1 MLRVETGADESG
13 DLVCVDAAG
22 EESVQ
27 GVDIEA
33 VEGVDV
39 IVIVG

>member
-1 MLRVETGADESG
+1 LLGVGTGADESG

-27 GVDIEA
+27 GVDVEA

-39 IVIVG
+39 VVVD